1 MPYIY
6 IYMVLQVTGTG
17 TTLARTASKSP
28 GHAIGINGP
37 ATGCHVAGG
46 QVWLY
51 ERRRSAH
58 VFKQGWSTQLH
69 TCLCG
74 CTSLLSV
81 CVCVCVCVCTR
92 GEDNTCQCV
101 GTFVMHQVAHWDAV
115 SLKKQQVLP
124 FLETRPELQ
133 VATLPTHGLTQI

>member
-1 MPYIY
+1 MG
-6 IYMVLQVTGTG
+6 LR
-17 TTLARTASKSP
+17 LAVMWRGAKYGFMS
-28 GHAIGINGP
+28 
-37 ATGCHVAGG
+37 AGDRLTSSSRDG
-46 QVWLY
+46 
-51 ERRRSAH
+51 AHNCTH
-58 VFKQGWSTQLH
+58 VFVAVRHFFQ
-69 TCLCG
+69 
-74 CTSLLSV
+74 
-81 CVCVCVCVCTR
+81 CVCVCVCTR